1 MRALR
6 LIVSLA
12 AKTWLAAGLLLAVV
26 GGAAWVQGYRAP
38 IESAWYWRRY
48 AQSHRMN
55 FADEVI
61 LTVTSAR
68 GGLAARLKSE
78 RADYHT
84 RDPDTTTGP
93 GAWGAYDARGAWY
106 RLSPATA
113 YPWHAATPPTA
124 DWQRRLGLQADEILR
139 ATGPNSRPEVRSK
152 TWIIVFPPWLL
163 LLPLA
168 TYVATR
174 AVLFLRRAQR
184 HAAGHCPTCGYD
196 LRATTE
202 RCPECG
208 APVPTSALSA
218 PSASAAPGAR

>member
-6 LIVSLA
+6 LIARLA
-12 AKTWLAAGLLLAVV
+12 SKTWLAAGLLLAVLGV
-26 GGAAWVQGYRAP
+26 AAWVQGCRAP

-48 AQSHRMN
+48 AQSRRMN
-55 FADEVI
+55 FADEII

-68 GGLAARLKSE
+68 GGLAARLESE

-84 RDPDTTTGP
+84 RDPDTTNGP
-93 GAWGAYDARGAWY
+93 GGAWGAWGAYDARGALY

-113 YPWHAATPPTA
+113 YPWHAATPPTS
-124 DWQRRLGLQADEILR
+124 DWQRRLGLQAEEFR
-139 ATGPNSRPEVRSK
+139 QAAGSKARPPEVRST

-168 TYVATR
+168 AYVATR
-174 AVLFLRRAQR
+174 GVLFLRRARR
-184 HAAGHCPTCGYD
+184 HAVGHCPTCGYD
-196 LRATTE
+196 LRATPE

-208 APVPTSALSA
+208 TPAPA
-218 PSASAAPGAR
+218 PLAAAD